1 MVRGRKEE
9 TSHFETLLDQRC
21 GGGRALQRGQTQP
34 EPQVR
39 RLGLESEAVTDGDAV
54 AGDVV
59 KELNTRAG
67 LYYSASLA
75 GLERLE
81 RGAAVR

>member
-1 MVRGRKEE
+1 MKLSK
-9 TSHFETLLDQRC
+9 TFQS
-21 GGGRALQRGQTQP
+21 
-34 EPQVR
+34 
-39 RLGLESEAVTDGDAV
+39 LGALESEEVTDGDQA
-54 AGDVV
+54 AGAIV